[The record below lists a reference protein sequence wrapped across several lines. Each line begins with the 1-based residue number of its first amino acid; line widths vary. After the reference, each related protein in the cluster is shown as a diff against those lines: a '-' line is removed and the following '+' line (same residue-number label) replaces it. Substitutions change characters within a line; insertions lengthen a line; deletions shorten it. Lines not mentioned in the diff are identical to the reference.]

1 MKDFMDV
8 CGAAERSL
16 AKETVYTEE
25 LVETSAGSVLVA
37 FSGDRYRT
45 IRGLQGDVV
54 YLILASRFMSP
65 NAGGGG
71 VAGSQPMSTAV
82 HIT

>member
-37 FSGDRYRT
+37 FSGDRYH
-45 IRGLQGDVV
+45 QGVTRRCR
-54 YLILASRFMSP
+54 LS
-65 NAGGGG
+65 
-71 VAGSQPMSTAV
+71 
-82 HIT
+82 

>member
-37 FSGDRYRT
+37 FSGDRY
-45 IRGLQGDVV
+45 
-54 YLILASRFMSP
+54 
-65 NAGGGG
+65 
-71 VAGSQPMSTAV
+71 AV
-82 HIT
+82 HLPVSVIPVSSVPDPHVFGNL

>member
-1 MKDFMDV
+1 MKDFLDV

-37 FSGDRYRT
+37 FSGDRYHLLCPFAGVSDT
-45 IRGLQGDVV
+45 GEQSSGSESGSTGSTCFW
-54 YLILASRFMSP
+54 ASRIRI
-65 NAGGGG
+65 
-71 VAGSQPMSTAV
+71 
-82 HIT
+82 H

>member
-37 FSGDRYRT
+37 FSGDRYHLRYPFAGVSDT
-45 IRGLQGDVV
+45 GEQCFGSGSTCFW
-54 YLILASRFMSP
+54 ASRIRI
-65 NAGGGG
+65 
-71 VAGSQPMSTAV
+71 
-82 HIT
+82 H

>member
-37 FSGDRYRT
+37 FSGDRYHLLCPFAGVSDAGESKKVSQ
-45 IRGLQGDVV
+45 IF
-54 YLILASRFMSP
+54 LAVLNDRK
-65 NAGGGG
+65 
-71 VAGSQPMSTAV
+71 STNQA
-82 HIT
+82 